1 MIPVFVAAGIPVEGV
16 LMLDAVETIPDIF
29 ETLANVTGQMS
40 MATLLTRGHTRL
52 SIVPQRLPASAGVA
66 S

>member
-1 MIPVFVAAGIPVEGV
+1 
-16 LMLDAVETIPDIF
+16 MLDAVETIPDIF

-40 MATLLTRGHTRL
+40 MATLLTRGHARL
-52 SIVPQRLPASAGVA
+52 TIVPQPLPASAEVV

>member
-1 MIPVFVAAGIPVEGV
+1 
-16 LMLDAVETIPDIF
+16 MLDAVETIPDIF

-40 MATLLTRGHTRL
+40 AATILTRGPARL
-52 SIVPQRLPASAGVA
+52 GVLPETQVASAEIA